1 MSAGTD
7 SPKADGSSKRLSVL
21 VIGST
26 GHGGSYLC
34 LELVNRG
41 HRVTGIARN
50 PSKLGEHPLYTPK
63 SFDVVDSPFLV
74 LVDVLKGFDVVV
86 K

>member
-1 MSAGTD
+1 
-7 SPKADGSSKRLSVL
+7 
-21 VIGST
+21 
-26 GHGGSYLC
+26 

-41 HRVTGIARN
+41 HQVTGLARN

-63 SFDVVDSPFLV
+63 SFDVVDSAFLD
-74 LVDVLKGFDVVV
+74 LVEVLKGYDVVV